1 MEKQQ
6 LKHELK
12 DIFTS
17 YWQYLALRTAC
28 QLNIFDDIE
37 NGFDTLKKLV
47 EKNNADTKALK
58 TLIYS
63 LIDAKTIIEKNGN
76 LQLTEKGKLLTD
88 NSPDTLKQACILWGS
103 EHLTA
108 WQNLVYTIKTAKPAF
123 ENIFHEPYFNF
134 IGKEHQTLENYHLA
148 MSEYARDDYQ
158 NITQCIDFSEFETI
172 ADVGAGTGILIK
184 KVAKQFQDKQCIL
197 ADLPKVCEFAKS
209 ELQNLK
215 LIETDFF
222 TSLPFKADAIILSK
236 VLHDWNDEKAG
247 EILQNCSTA
256 LNENGKIIIIEI
268 MQEEVK
274 ANFLSLNM
282 LLMTNSYER
291 TYNQYRELLKKTN
304 IEIQSKNR
312 LNNLQTIIIAKK
324 Q

>member
-123 ENIFHEPYFNF
+123 ENIFDEPYFNF

-184 KVAKQFQDKQCIL
+184 KVAKQFPDKQCIL
-197 ADLPKVCEFAKS
+197 ADLPKVCELSKAEFA
-209 ELQNLK
+209 NLRVVK
-215 LIETDFF
+215 IDFF
-222 TSLPFKADAIILSK
+222 RSLPFKADAIILSK
-236 VLHDWNDEKAG
+236 VLHDWNDEKAC
-247 EILQNCSTA
+247 EILKNCSTA

-291 TYNQYRELLKKTN
+291 TYNQYSELLKKIN
-304 IEIQSKNR
+304 VEIQSKTR
-312 LNNLQTIIIAKK
+312 LNDLQTIIIAKK
-324 Q
+324 